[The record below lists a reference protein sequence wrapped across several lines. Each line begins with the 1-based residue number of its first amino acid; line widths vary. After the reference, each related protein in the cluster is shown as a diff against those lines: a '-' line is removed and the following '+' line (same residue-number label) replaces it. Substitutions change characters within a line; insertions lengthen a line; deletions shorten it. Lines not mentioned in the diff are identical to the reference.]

1 MPVTESTPGADA
13 GAAPLSIDLFTDEVR
28 VDPYPLYRELRA
40 TEPIVESQDEP
51 DTFILLR
58 YQDCLEVL
66 RDPRWSSNPAHRQ
79 QSAPDDVL
87 DVRAADVSVLLF
99 LDPPDH
105 TRLRKL
111 VSKAF
116 TPRTVERMRP
126 RIQALVDT
134 ILDEAAE
141 RGSLDVVGE
150 LGYQVPV
157 TVICELM
164 GVPVADRDMFGPW
177 SSAASRLL
185 DGVQD
190 AEVTN
195 EGLMGVMQIVN
206 YFNNLFDERRA
217 DPQDDLI
224 TALLAAEA
232 DGDRLD
238 EEELRSIVLLLF
250 IAGHETTMN
259 LIGNGTKALLEHP
272 DQLRRLTADPAM
284 VPVAVEELLRFDGP
298 VHLTARIATEPLTV
312 GGRSFATGDQVI
324 ALLAAANRD
333 PARYER
339 PDELDVGRTDNQHL
353 TFSHGIHYCLGAALA
368 RIEGQVVLGSL
379 IQRFPEME
387 LLTDPLE
394 YRDHFVLRGLREL
407 RVRV

>member
-1 MPVTESTPGADA
+1 MPVTEPEAD
-13 GAAPLSIDLFTDEVR
+13 GPTRSLDEFELFTDEVR
-28 VDPYPLYRELRA
+28 ADPYPLYRDLRA
-40 TEPIVESQDEP
+40 AEPIRKSEIEEG
-51 DTFILLR
+51 TYLLFR
-58 YQDCLEVL
+58 YQDCLDVL
-66 RDPRWSSNPAHRQ
+66 RDTRWSSNPAHRAFTNE
-79 QSAPDDVL
+79 SMPIDAMATD
-87 DVRAADVSVLLF
+87 AKVLLF

-126 RIQALVDT
+126 RIQSLVDEL
-134 ILDEAAE
+134 LDGAAE
-141 RGSLDVVGE
+141 RGELDVVGE

-185 DGVQD
+185 DGMQEEDVI
-190 AEVTN
+190 N
-195 EGLMGVMQIVN
+195 EGLLGVMQILN

-217 DPQDDLI
+217 SPRDDLVS
-224 TALLAAEA
+224 ALLAAEA
-232 DGDRLD
+232 DGDRLG

-250 IAGHETTMN
+250 VAGHETTMN

-272 DQLRRLTADPAM
+272 DQLQRLAADPTL
-284 VPVAVEELLRFDGP
+284 VPSAVEELLRFDGP
-298 VHLTARIATEPLTV
+298 VHVTARIATEDLEV
-312 GGRSFATGDQVI
+312 GGREFAAGEQVI

-333 PARYER
+333 PARFDR
-339 PDELDVGRTDNQHL
+339 PDELDIARADNQHL

-368 RIEGQVVLGSL
+368 RVEGQVAIGSL
-379 IQRFPEME
+379 VQRFPDME
-387 LLTDPLE
+387 LLTSPPE
-394 YRDHFVLRGLREL
+394 YREHFVLRGLREL
-407 RVRV
+407 RVAV

>member
-1 MPVTESTPGADA
+1 
-13 GAAPLSIDLFTDEVR
+13 
-28 VDPYPLYRELRA
+28 
-40 TEPIVESQDEP
+40 
-51 DTFILLR
+51 
-58 YQDCLEVL
+58 
-66 RDPRWSSNPAHRQ
+66 
-79 QSAPDDVL
+79 
-87 DVRAADVSVLLF
+87 
-99 LDPPDH
+99 
-105 TRLRKL
+105 
-111 VSKAF
+111 
-116 TPRTVERMRP
+116 
-126 RIQALVDT
+126 
-134 ILDEAAE
+134 
-141 RGSLDVVGE
+141 
-150 LGYQVPV
+150 
-157 TVICELM
+157 
-164 GVPVADRDMFGPW
+164 MFGPW

-190 AEVTN
+190 VEVTN

-217 DPQDDLI
+217 EPQDDLI

-272 DQLRRLTADPAM
+272 DQLRRLTADPTM

-333 PARYER
+333 PARYDR

-387 LLTDPLE
+387 LETDPLV
-394 YRDHFVLRGLREL
+394 YRDHFILRGLREL